1 MNKNF
6 SEINLGKYKFIYD
19 GRVIVDYQD
28 GNIIEVSKL
37 NVVSVCI
44 TLADGLWVVN
54 IITKEA
60 LQKLKMG
67 ITNNL
72 EVVGFKFE
80 DYMDSILAH
89 NFLTLHLLAP
99 ETAKETQTNKDE

>member
-1 MNKNF
+1 MSKNF
-6 SEINLGKYKFIYD
+6 TEINLGNYKFIYD
-19 GRVIVDYQD
+19 GRTIVDYRD
-28 GNIIEVSKL
+28 GNLIEVSKL
-37 NVVSVCI
+37 NTVSVCI
-44 TLADGLWVVN
+44 TLDDGLWTVN

-67 ITNNL
+67 ITDNL

-99 ETAKETQTNKDE
+99 ETVKEI

>member
-1 MNKNF
+1 MSKNF
-6 SEINLGKYKFIYD
+6 SEINLGNYKFIYD

-28 GNIIEVSKL
+28 NNIVEISKL

-44 TLADGLWVVN
+44 TIDDGLWAVN

-72 EVVGFKFE
+72 EVIGFKFE

-99 ETAKETQTNKDE
+99 ETVKEMQTNKDG